1 MYVPSTEHQCQ
12 GLESSSTV
20 AEENESCTT
29 NPNMESFQILA
40 QRAFETPL
48 LVP

>member
-1 MYVPSTEHQCQ
+1 MYVPSTQHRR
-12 GLESSSTV
+12 LESSSTV

-29 NPNMESFQILA
+29 NPNMELFQIQA